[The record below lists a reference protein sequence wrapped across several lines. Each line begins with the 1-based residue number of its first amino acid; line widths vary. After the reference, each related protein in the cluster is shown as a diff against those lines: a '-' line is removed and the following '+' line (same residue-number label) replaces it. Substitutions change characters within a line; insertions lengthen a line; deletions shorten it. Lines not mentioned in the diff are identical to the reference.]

1 MTAGVREPDA
11 LPLPATHY
19 ALFPLL
25 RRLEALHVDS
35 PRLGE
40 RGPAHKEAIRLRPN
54 TSLGFPPCEVVQVE
68 HVGKYETR
76 SIVTTNLPGLY
87 GSGSPLPRSYAH
99 QILLEDEEQPQQ
111 REFLD
116 LLLHHRV
123 YSLWYRGWK
132 RQRYE
137 QGFNPAGRDPLSRAL
152 LDSIGLR
159 PDTPEEQIGVAPV
172 RLLRYLGLLLNRT
185 RPLAGLEIL
194 LQEELGLPLRIEA
207 TPERVRILPKESW
220 CRLST
225 DPQQGGT
232 LGRDVIVGA
241 KRVDRLGA
249 LRLHIGPVP
258 YEQLLAL
265 WYGGALHGRL
275 VALSRFYLRQP
286 LDLILSIA
294 VPANQIPRQRLG
306 SGGGGLG
313 RPTSLGAPPQDPVL
327 FVLHTSLAIY
337 PKNMERVCFS
347 SSIAP
352 SSSA

>member
-1 MTAGVREPDA
+1 MTAAVREPDA

-25 RRLEALHVDS
+25 RRLEALHAGS

-54 TSLGFPPCEVVQVE
+54 TSLGFPPGEVVHLE

-116 LLLHHRV
+116 LLLHHRI

-137 QGFNPAGRDPLSRAL
+137 QGFDQAGRDPLSRSL
-152 LDSIGLR
+152 LDAIGLR
-159 PDTPEEQIGVAPV
+159 PDTPEEQLGVAPV

-185 RPLAGLEIL
+185 RPLAGLQVL
-194 LQEELGLPLRIEA
+194 LQEELGLPLTIEA
-207 TPERVRILPKESW
+207 TPERVRTLPKESW
-220 CRLST
+220 CRLSA
-225 DPQQGGT
+225 DPQQGGS
-232 LGRDVIVGA
+232 LGRDLIVGA

-258 YEQLLAL
+258 YAQLAAL
-265 WYGGALHGRL
+265 WYGGAQQQRL

-286 LDLILSIA
+286 LDLIVSIA

-306 SGGGGLG
+306 AGGGGLG
-313 RPTSLGAPPQDPVL
+313 RPLSLGSPAQDPVL

-337 PKNMERVCFS
+337 PQKTERACFS

-352 SSSA
+352 SSSV